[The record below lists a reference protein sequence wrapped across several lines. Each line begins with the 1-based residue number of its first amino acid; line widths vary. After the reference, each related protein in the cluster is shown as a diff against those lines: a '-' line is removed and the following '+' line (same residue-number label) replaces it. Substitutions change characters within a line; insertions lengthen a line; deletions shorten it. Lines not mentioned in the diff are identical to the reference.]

1 MSVPASIHGGRRYAF
16 ALSVRVGTDARTSVQ
31 VRGRTRALQHPYLL
45 HSMRALNKTV
55 RGGPTAT
62 HPTEGRPCLGS
73 VVRVPDRVDRE
84 PVTVRVATEPL
95 STPFMNS

>member
-1 MSVPASIHGGRRYAF
+1 
-16 ALSVRVGTDARTSVQ
+16 
-31 VRGRTRALQHPYLL
+31 
-45 HSMRALNKTV
+45 MRALNKTV

-84 PVTVRVATEPL
+84 PVSVTVRVATEPL